1 VTEALPE
8 QVNEL
13 GSFHTSAYTFWVI
26 LGGFAD
32 FYANKVLNK
41 IRLANFLDKALKMSH
56 GHSSFAKPML
66 GFMYGYSSLQT
77 STW

>member
-1 VTEALPE
+1 MTESLPE

-13 GSFHTSAYTFWVI
+13 GSFHTSAYTFRVAWAG
-26 LGGFAD
+26 LAD

-41 IRLANFLDKALKMSH
+41 IGLANFLDKALKMSH
-56 GHSSFAKPML
+56 GLSSFAKPVL
-66 GFMYGYSSLQT
+66 GFVYGYSSLQT